1 MPNRLVFCIM
11 QKCSLCV
18 PASPSPP
25 PYQQP
30 VFHPFNCLHFS
41 SPISLFLVHFMSHF
55 PFSYLL
61 LISHTNISSHL
72 LLPLSLAIFL
82 VSVSLSYLSLV
93 LPHVLSL
100 LLSLFSAHFFQVPRT
115 SPYLHFP
122 FVLLL
127 ILRTLL
133 LLLSSLTSLLSR
145 CYSSYHATPFALC
158 IIFVH

>member
-1 MPNRLVFCIM
+1 
-11 QKCSLCV
+11 
-18 PASPSPP
+18 
-25 PYQQP
+25 
-30 VFHPFNCLHFS
+30 
-41 SPISLFLVHFMSHF
+41 MSHF

-72 LLPLSLAIFL
+72 LLP
-82 VSVSLSYLSLV
+82 
-93 LPHVLSL
+93 
-100 LLSLFSAHFFQVPRT
+100 
-115 SPYLHFP
+115 PYLHFP

-127 ILRTLL
+127 ILRTLP